1 MTINICNFSSYF
13 FYTSMHLSTHFK
25 KPVLILVFVK
35 GAAVFGWT
43 EGEAPLTALN
53 MEDSQI
59 YEEKKKTPWEVKS
72 VSLKATA
79 LVKRNEVWETQR
91 HKDACKQER
100 LPLLCHFK
108 INPLSN
114 VKRGACSCW
123 DCPIK
128 INANEVSMLYTRGTY
143 KRGLTIKQF
152 SCISTSL
159 SGVQWVTA
167 KQRVQEVLLSRLL
180 EDW

>member
-1 MTINICNFSSYF
+1 
-13 FYTSMHLSTHFK
+13 MHLSTHFK

-35 GAAVFGWT
+35 GCCSFWMNWGWGSTNST
-43 EGEAPLTALN
+43 EYGGLPN
-53 MEDSQI
+53 I
-59 YEEKKKTPWEVKS
+59 WRKKKNTPWEVKS

-79 LVKRNEVWETQR
+79 LVKHNEVWETQR